1 MAAIDAV
8 LTRYQAAY
16 GNRDA
21 AAVKQLWPSA
31 NQAALAKAFANLE
44 SQNLAFYS
52 CKTTIEGSTARASCG
67 GQMSYVPRVGTGSS
81 RTQHRDWSFTLSR
94 NSADGWQIDGV
105 QIR

>member
-8 LTRYQAAY
+8 LSRYQAAY

-21 AAVKQLWPSA
+21 AAIKQLWPSA

-52 CKTTIEGSTARASCG
+52 CKTTIEGSTAHAWCG

-81 RTQHRDWSFTLSR
+81 RTQHRDWTFTLSR